1 MRMYSR
7 DAPSTVIIYVPLA
20 GAVVAPQPALGF
32 GATAPAPPVPAP
44 PVPLAAPPVAVVPP
58 DPVAPPVT
66 PPATPPVPVAPP
78 ADVAPPDP
86 VAPPVSVTPPVPV
99 APPAPAPPVPFAD
112 EALPPQETSKRL
124 PATTSASCPTRETTE
139 DATDPRMGLRGPE
152 DTPFPALGGR
162 RPVRRARRAFFRR
175 ATKCGQMVAMSFRR
189 ASILLGLCLAPG
201 TLSGCVFSQPQSLVA
216 TNIRPTS
223 DPLTAGRRVEAEV
236 CGNRLL
242 GISFGPEPR
251 MTTVMDA
258 LQAEA
263 PGAIGFEDIRIDT
276 SW

>member
-1 MRMYSR
+1 
-7 DAPSTVIIYVPLA
+7 
-20 GAVVAPQPALGF
+20 
-32 GATAPAPPVPAP
+32 
-44 PVPLAAPPVAVVPP
+44 
-58 DPVAPPVT
+58 
-66 PPATPPVPVAPP
+66 
-78 ADVAPPDP
+78 
-86 VAPPVSVTPPVPV
+86 
-99 APPAPAPPVPFAD
+99 
-112 EALPPQETSKRL
+112 
-124 PATTSASCPTRETTE
+124 
-139 DATDPRMGLRGPE
+139 
-152 DTPFPALGGR
+152 
-162 RPVRRARRAFFRR
+162 
-175 ATKCGQMVAMSFRR
+175 MVAMSFRR

-223 DPLTAGRRVEAEV
+223 DPLTAGRLVEAEV

-276 SW
+276 SWINYLFPLFWQECVRASAYPLLAVTRPHAKPAPRSAPPAPPAEAPEPAAPASDADSAKAADPFAP